1 MVSQELN
8 LSFEEAYA
16 RLEEI
21 VARLEAGEL
30 SLDESLALYEE
41 GQRIAQHCGALLDAA
56 ELRVEQVNDDD
67 TLSPLG
73 G

>member
-1 MVSQELN
+1 VSQERN

>member
-1 MVSQELN
+1 MSQELN

-56 ELRVEQVNDDD
+56 ERRVEQVNDDD

>member
-1 MVSQELN
+1 MSQELN

>member
-1 MVSQELN
+1 MSQELD

-30 SLDESLALYEE
+30 SLDDSVKLYEE
-41 GQRIAQHCGALLDAA
+41 GQRLARHCGALLDAA
-56 ELRVEQVNDDD
+56 ELRVEQLNDDD
-67 TLSPLG
+67 TLSPFAG
-73 G
+73 

>member
-1 MVSQELN
+1 MSEELN

-21 VARLEAGEL
+21 VARLESGDL

-56 ELRVEQVNDDD
+56 ELRVQQVNDDD
-67 TLSPLG
+67 SLSPLG
-73 G
+73 E

>member
-1 MVSQELN
+1 VSQELN